1 MIEFMINMIWEN
13 ILILQIIFMNN
24 RDNNN
29 GNI

>member
-1 MIEFMINMIWEN
+1 MIEFMTNMIWEN
-13 ILILQIIFMNN
+13 TLILQIISMNN